1 MWTSNTV
8 RNKSAEKMHKT
19 IHDHTQWFFVPDFL
33 YLYKSMIWKK
43 ILMMQSVLLQKS
55 CSKSFTL
62 SFKFASICWLFTP
75 LDIPASISTWA
86 LKSHYRYADLI
97 SFNPTSFLHKHMVL
111 CSWGHI
117 PVEST
122 VSNMSTTASTCTP
135 SLPMESIH
143 QHSMPAWVSHFTLD
157 RQCWLNTGMYEF
169 PPVTQLY
176 SVRTMMLSQLGAN
189 NIQAILFGF
198 FNQFVLLPFE

>member
-1 MWTSNTV
+1 MLSDSLYWIFCTYTNL
-8 RNKSAEKMHKT
+8 
-19 IHDHTQWFFVPDFL
+19 WFGKRSSWCKVHCC
-33 YLYKSMIWKK
+33 K
-43 ILMMQSVLLQKS
+43 KS

-75 LDIPASISTWA
+75 LDIPASTSTWA
-86 LKSHYRYADLI
+86 LKSLYRYVDLI
-97 SFNPTSFLHKHMVL
+97 SFNPLQCITTNFLHKHRVL

-122 VSNMSTTASTCTP
+122 VSNMSTTASTCTL
-135 SLPMESIH
+135 SLPTESIH
-143 QHSMPAWVSHFTLD
+143 QHSMPARVSHFTLD

-169 PPVTQLY
+169 PPITQLY
-176 SVRTMMLSQLGAN
+176 SVRTMMLSQPGVN

-198 FNQFVLLPFE
+198 FNQFVILPFE